1 MLTRIVYANVNL
13 PFTETSGKALL
24 TYAGEIIY
32 SVHTGPMLA
41 EIGRTIVAVD
51 LASRSS
57 ESGRAFACVTVER
70 VPACAPVVARVART
84 FVDILLAIFSS
95 EAIDAS
101 AVVPVDTVGAISVVL
116 ARVRVALVIVNLAVF
131 SLKS

>member
-1 MLTRIVYANVNL
+1 MPTRIVHAHVNL
-13 PFTETSGKALL
+13 PLAQPSGKALL
-24 TYAGEIIY
+24 TDAGEIIY
-32 SVHTGPMLA
+32 SVHTGPVLA
-41 EIGRTIVAVD
+41 QVGGTIVAVD

-57 ESGRAFACVTVER
+57 EPGRAFACIAVER
-70 VPACAPVVARVART
+70 VPASAPVVARVAIA
-84 FVDILLAIFSS
+84 FVDVLFAILSP
-95 EAIDAS
+95 EAVDAG